1 MIKKTTCLSEEDF
14 KNLHGNDLYV
24 TFLRNKVKCEIKKD
38 DSNTDVFDYIKEVPE
53 FLVHYTVENVYGYIT
68 IYVYFESPTDM
79 DNFIHFYNSNEG
91 KKKIQKT

>member
-53 FLVHYTVENVYGYIT
+53 FCSRQSQVNI
-68 IYVYFESPTDM
+68 
-79 DNFIHFYNSNEG
+79 
-91 KKKIQKT
+91 